1 MSLLNNL
8 LIHVQFQFSGCDFK
22 KKKIG
27 LPVDWNAQ
35 NWGKSQGNPKKVKWR
50 RQSPKNKSDFN
61 HNWIFSANT
70 QLIGSF

>member
-35 NWGKSQGNPKKVKWR
+35 N
-50 RQSPKNKSDFN
+50 
-61 HNWIFSANT
+61 
-70 QLIGSF
+70 